1 MKIYFVTYG
10 NDKFKY
16 SVKRI
21 VKEAHKIEIFDE
33 VISFSEKD
41 LPLYIKSSPL
51 FSTSKGGGYWLW
63 KPFVVKKILDQA
75 QMGDVII
82 YSDAGNT
89 LFESEQWKKYISF
102 LNNEDCVFF
111 QYRENVDYG
120 WSKFDTTFNNSPKL
134 KYWAKKSAIQ
144 HFENL
149 FSCDEQWIEKTKVIA
164 GFFLLKKTEDSI
176 NLVNEWLNSM
186 LYFPSIVADVFEN
199 EKKEQVDGFSYHRHD
214 QSILSIIVRFYESKS
229 KVLVLNEEFETKI
242 DNQVVRTLR
251 INDKKEVSII
261 RMSIYRMYKY
271 LYKKVVKNIIFKL

>member
-21 VKEAHKIEIFDE
+21 VKEAHEIEIFDE

-63 KPFVVKKILDQA
+63 KPFVVKKILDQV
-75 QMGDVII
+75 QMGDLVI

-89 LFESEQWKKYISF
+89 LFKSEQWKNYISF
-102 LNNEDCVFF
+102 LKNQDCVFF
-111 QYRENVDYG
+111 QYKENFDYG

-134 KYWAKKSAIQ
+134 KYWCKKRTIQ

-149 FSCDEQWIEKTKVIA
+149 FSCDEQWLEKTKVIA

-251 INDKKEVSII
+251 IIDKKEVNII

-271 LYKKVVKNIIFKL
+271 LYKKVIH